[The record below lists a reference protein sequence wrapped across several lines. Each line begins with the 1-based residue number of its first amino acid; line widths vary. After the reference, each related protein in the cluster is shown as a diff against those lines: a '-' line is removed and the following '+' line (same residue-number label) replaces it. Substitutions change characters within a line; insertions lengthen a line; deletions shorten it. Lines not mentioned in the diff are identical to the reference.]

1 VASKTGCEGRL
12 AVGAIL
18 VGLLGSPVCAQQSF
32 ERQERP
38 ETGIRVNSVGYLPG
52 EVKRASVVGA
62 SEEGRF
68 EIVDADSAAVVHS
81 GELGKLRRSP
91 DSGEDVRVA
100 DFSDFQRTGS
110 YLLRVRSLPDSV
122 SFRIAPGVYNES
134 LRIVMLGFYGQ
145 RCGVPV
151 RLEHDGTVY
160 EKGACHLEDGY
171 LDYYDA
177 SRAGERKDGTGG
189 WHDAGDYGK
198 YVVNAAFATGILLA
212 AWERFGES
220 LARLELPIPEAGGPL
235 PDYLAEVK
243 FNLDWLLKMQFPDGR
258 VSHKL
263 TRTTFSP
270 MAMPTTDV
278 EPRYFVPWGTEATA
292 CLAAVAAKAARVF
305 EPFDPEYAARNREA
319 AELALATLRR
329 GWQEVRPDQSAFG
342 TGGYLRPDR
351 SDRIWALVEVWETT
365 GDDGVRRL
373 LERSLASDNYMVD
386 VDWDWGE
393 GKNLGIYTFLSSK
406 RERVDALV
414 ANLEADLIA
423 AADRIVRNHD
433 RHGYGRGLTRYYW
446 GGNGGVARTTMNLL
460 TAHRLTGERR
470 YRDAAVDQLA
480 YLYGRNPYARSFVT
494 GDGKAP
500 PLFPHHR
507 PSAADGIG
515 APWPGHLVGGGHPTE
530 LDWHDVTEDPRTNE
544 NAINWDASLVY
555 ALAAF
560 YDPAAD

>member
-1 VASKTGCEGRL
+1 
-12 AVGAIL
+12 VGAVL
-18 VGLLGSPVCAQQSF
+18 VGLLGSSLWAQQSF

-38 ETGIRVNSVGYLPG
+38 EKGIRVNSVGYLPG

-62 SEEGRF
+62 SGDGRF
-68 EIVDADSAAVVHS
+68 EILDAGSVEVVHS
-81 GELGKLRRSP
+81 GELGELRRSP

-100 DFSDFQRTGS
+100 DFSGFQRAGS
-110 YLLRVRSLPDSV
+110 YVLRVPGLPDSAP
-122 SFRIAPGVYNES
+122 FRIAPGVYNES

-160 EKGACHLEDGY
+160 EKGACHLEDGD
-171 LDYYDA
+171 LAYYDA

-198 YVVNAAFATGILLA
+198 YVVNAAFATGIMLA
-212 AWERFGES
+212 AWEHFGDA
-220 LARLELPIPEAGGPL
+220 LARLELPIPEADGPL

-278 EPRYFVPWGTEATA
+278 EPRYFVSWGTEATA
-292 CLAAVAAKAARVF
+292 GLAAVAAKAARVF

-319 AELALATLRR
+319 AELALSALRQ
-329 GWQEVRPDQSAFG
+329 GWQEVRPDQSAFR
-342 TGGYLRPDR
+342 TGGYLRSDR
-351 SDRIWALVEVWETT
+351 SDRTWALVEVWETA
-365 GDDGVRRL
+365 GDEGARRGM
-373 LERSLASDNYMVD
+373 ERFLASDNYMVD

-393 GKNLGIYTFLSSK
+393 GRNLGIYTYLSS
-406 RERVDALV
+406 RRDRTDALV
-414 ANLEADLIA
+414 TTLEADLLA
-423 AADRIVRNHD
+423 AADRIVGNHD

-460 TAHRLTGERR
+460 MAHRLTGERR
-470 YRDAAVDQLA
+470 YRDVAVDQLA
-480 YLYGRNPYARSFVT
+480 YVYGRNPYARSFVT
-494 GDGKAP
+494 GDGDSP
-500 PLFPHHR
+500 PRFPHHR
-507 PSAADGIG
+507 PSVADGIE
-515 APWPGHLVGGGHPTE
+515 APWPGHLVGGGNPTE
-530 LDWHDVTEDPRTNE
+530 LDWHDATEDPRTNE

-560 YDPAAD
+560 YDPEAD